1 MVVRSK
7 SFLIIG
13 GAGFIGSHFV
23 RKILSKNDKV
33 IVLDNLSSGYFNL
46 ISEFEN
52 NSKFLF
58 IEDDVLNWKNHKN
71 LLNDIDTIIHLASN
85 ADIAAA
91 LTDPTIDFFKGTLL
105 TQAAAEMARVL
116 KINQFLYASG
126 SGVYGDYGDFV
137 LDESSQELKPISP
150 YGASKLAGEAILR
163 AYSYMFDFKVACF
176 RFGNVVGGNQTHGV
190 GFDFLNKLRID
201 SNVLNVLG
209 DGNQAKPYIHVS
221 DVIEAVL
228 LVKDLNIE
236 GFQTFNVATT
246 DSLKVSEIVEL
257 ALKVANVKIN
267 EIDIKYQNLDRGW
280 KGDVPVVKLDSSK
293 LRNLGWSSKFNSK
306 EAMMKALISMWEI
319 K

>member
-1 MVVRSK
+1 MRILVT
-7 SFLIIG
+7 G

-91 LTDPTIDFFKGTLL
+91 ITDPTIDFFKGTLL

-137 LDESSQELKPISP
+137 KSN
-150 YGASKLAGEAILR
+150 
-163 AYSYMFDFKVACF
+163 CF
-176 RFGNVVGGNQTHGV
+176 VCLQ
-190 GFDFLNKLRID
+190 L
-201 SNVLNVLG
+201 
-209 DGNQAKPYIHVS
+209 
-221 DVIEAVL
+221 
-228 LVKDLNIE
+228 
-236 GFQTFNVATT
+236 
-246 DSLKVSEIVEL
+246 
-257 ALKVANVKIN
+257 
-267 EIDIKYQNLDRGW
+267 
-280 KGDVPVVKLDSSK
+280 
-293 LRNLGWSSKFNSK
+293 
-306 EAMMKALISMWEI
+306 
-319 K
+319 